1 MTACYQCFLLLFNI
15 EANTMKAVFTDDSTI
30 EHHFTATKNN
40 CNHDSAVCLFLARP
54 FTTCCYINSLEIE
67 QHLGLKM

>member
-1 MTACYQCFLLLFNI
+1 
-15 EANTMKAVFTDDSTI
+15 MKAVFTDDSTI